1 MMAKIAAIE
10 YYLPEIIMTNND
22 LATKF
27 PEWSAEKIAKKTGI
41 SKRHISSEDEFAS
54 DLALKATELFF
65 KEHAIN
71 RQEIDFILYCTQS
84 PDYPFPATA
93 CILQDRLN
101 LQKNIGAL
109 DYNLGCSGYIYGLA
123 LGSSLVNS
131 GLSKKLLL
139 ITSETITKYIGENDK
154 GNQTLFGDAA
164 AVTLIEQGNSVVS
177 TIEGF
182 TFGTDGSGM
191 NSIIAKKDSR
201 GHQFSKIPFDKEQ
214 GVLQMNGPEVF
225 NFAIKLAPSLVEE
238 TLLKAKMSA
247 EEIDYYIFHQANA
260 YLLTQIRKRL
270 KIDTERFIIDMSDV
284 GNTVASSI
292 PIVLKNLQKKGKI
305 KEGSKLLLAGFG
317 VGLSWGA
324 CIVKW

>member
-1 MMAKIAAIE
+1 MAKIGGIE
-10 YYLPEIIMTNND
+10 YYLPETELSNEDIAI
-22 LATKF
+22 KF
-27 PEWSAEKIAKKTGI
+27 PEWSVEKIAKKTGI
-41 SKRHISSEDEFAS
+41 SKRHISREDEFAS
-54 DLALKATELFF
+54 DLALKACEKFF
-65 KEHAIN
+65 NKHEIST
-71 RQEIDFILYCTQS
+71 QDIDFILYCTQS

-93 CILQDRLN
+93 CILQDCLN
-101 LQKNIGAL
+101 LPKSIGAL

-139 ITSETITKYIGENDK
+139 ITSETITKYIGKKDK

-182 TFGTDGSGM
+182 TFGTDGNGM
-191 NSIIAKKDSR
+191 NNIIAKKDSR
-201 GHQFSKIPFDKEQ
+201 GHQFSKIPFDKEH
-214 GVLQMNGPEVF
+214 GVLEMNGPEVF
-225 NFAIKLAPSLVEE
+225 NFAIKFVPSLVEE

-260 YLLTQIRKRL
+260 YMLTQIRKRL
-270 KIDTERFIIDMSDV
+270 KIDKARFIIDMNDV

-292 PIVLKNLQKKGKI
+292 PIVLRNLQKKGKI

>member
-1 MMAKIAAIE
+1 MAKIGGIE
-10 YYLPEIIMTNND
+10 YYLPETELSNEDIAI
-22 LATKF
+22 KF
-27 PEWSAEKIAKKTGI
+27 PEWSVEKIAKKTGI
-41 SKRHISSEDEFAS
+41 SKRHISREDEFAS
-54 DLALKATELFF
+54 DLAIKAGELFF

-93 CILQDRLN
+93 CILQDCLN
-101 LQKNIGAL
+101 LPKSIGAL

-139 ITSETITKYIGENDK
+139 ITSETITKYIGKKDK

-191 NSIIAKKDSR
+191 NSIIAKKNSR
-201 GHQFSKIPFDKEQ
+201 GHQFSKIPFDNEG
-214 GVLQMNGPEVF
+214 GVLEMNGPEVF
-225 NFAIKLAPSLVEE
+225 NFAIKTVPLLVEE
-238 TLLKAKMSA
+238 TLSKAKISA
-247 EEIDYYIFHQANA
+247 EKIDYYIFHQANA
-260 YLLTQIRKRL
+260 YMLTQIRKRL
-270 KIDTERFIIDMSDV
+270 KIDRERFIIDMNNV

-292 PIVLKNLQKKGKI
+292 PIVLRNLQEKGKI

-324 CIVKW
+324 CVVKW